1 MEDVITEA
9 AGPSRFLE
17 EDLNIF
23 TTPSP
28 PLPSPFLIF
37 PYTQQPQPLKPS
49 LLIVALSPSSIALFH
64 RLRTASP
71 AASPAASLLLPELSL
86 SLPDH
91 AAQILLLS
99 PSALLA
105 AIPFPVPG
113 SRAHAVAKAL
123 LDGRICP
130 DSVLILDSLES
141 RNFRGKLSSDE
152 AVAFKLDSTA
162 ERKRSG
168 GEKLLPDLE
177 YFPSGSVVDGLGAAI
192 LARCQVMNVRASL
205 CVSWPQFDAS
215 VVSLI
220 KGLLQRRV
228 LQGFD
233 FDLSDEDVFKF
244 GRSKDRVLHSELY
257 I

>member
-9 AGPSRFLE
+9 AAPSRFLE

-23 TTPSP
+23 TAPSS

-37 PYTQQPQPLKPS
+37 PYTQQPQPLNPS
-49 LLIVALSPSSIALFH
+49 LLIVALSPSSLALFH

-71 AASPAASLLLPELSL
+71 AASLILPELSL
-86 SLPDH
+86 SHPDNAARILP
-91 AAQILLLS
+91 LS
-99 PSALLA
+99 PSVLLA
-105 AIPFPVPG
+105 ALPFSVPAP
-113 SRAHAVAKAL
+113 RAYAVAKAL
-123 LDGRICP
+123 LAGRIRP
-130 DSVLILDSLES
+130 DSVLVLDSLAPP
-141 RNFRGKLSSDE
+141 NFRGKPSPDE
-152 AVAFKLDSTA
+152 AVAFKLDTAA

-168 GEKLLPDLE
+168 EEKLLPDLE
-177 YFPSGSVVDGLGAAI
+177 YYPSGSVVDGLGAAI

-220 KGLLQRRV
+220 KGLLHRR
-228 LQGFD
+228 LLKGFD
-233 FDLSDEDVFKF
+233 FDLSDEEVLKF
-244 GRSKDRVLHSELY
+244 GRRKGRVLLSELY